1 MNFVD
6 SDIRGKE
13 IEQKFGE
20 KIPNVRDND
29 PFKASRN
36 TSINNERVKKKF
48 FLKKRKRAKDINEK
62 IEELDKNFKKIKKE
76 FDPN

>member
-20 KIPNVRDND
+20 KIANVRDND

-36 TSINNERVKKKF
+36 TSINNEMADEVDALEAFKKGEKKI
-48 FLKKRKRAKDINEK
+48 FLKK
-62 IEELDKNFKKIKKE
+62 KKKS
-76 FDPN
+76 